1 MTAEQLMR
9 EESLQWLDR
18 ANRDI
23 RAANVLIEAAAY
35 AEALFHCQQAAEK
48 ALKGFLAYND
58 KPFRKTHDIGDLRA
72 MCLLIDDSLQ
82 SVLADLHTLTQYAW
96 RFRYPGAPQD
106 PDPGDATDGLAKAE
120 LVLSEIRRRI
130 GV

>member
-9 EESLQWLDR
+9 EETRQWLDR
-18 ANRDI
+18 ATADI
-23 RAANVLIEAAAY
+23 RAAKLLIAGEAHAA
-35 AEALFHCQQAAEK
+35 ALFHCQQAVQK

-82 SVLADLHTLTQYAW
+82 SVLAGAEELTKYAW
-96 RFRYPGAPQD
+96 LFRYPGAPQD
-106 PDPGDATDGLAKAE
+106 PDPADAADGLAKAE
-120 LVLSEIRRRI
+120 LVLREVQRRL